1 MSSASDGAGDVKG
14 RTVTHGTHGPRSA
27 AGQVPGALLS
37 GTSAEEISGVQGKRT
52 PQHAWQACLAQSR
65 RRHYP
70 GGGATMASHCAL
82 APAPPALATT
92 LFKHLIGEYLT
103 CDFPNT
109 SAPQCPQLSTLLR
122 KPRVTCGRAQE
133 HAVTSSRRPSA
144 HPENLFVSTV
154 DHPPPSPCSS
164 AVSAKK
170 TPSRPRHLRP
180 ESNGLVG
187 QAGLVG
193 LGTSAPEVD
202 TPTSPQHG
210 RDSGCVS
217 RVHHHMPSCRETSL
231 VSRAPIGFLGA
242 QTVDWA
248 ASSRVS

>member
-92 LFKHLIGEYLT
+92 HFKHLIGEYLT

-109 SAPQCPQLSTLLR
+109 SAPP
-122 KPRVTCGRAQE
+122 
-133 HAVTSSRRPSA
+133 
-144 HPENLFVSTV
+144 VSTTLNASPETACDV
-154 DHPPPSPCSS
+154 WEGPRARCHIVAAPKCPP
-164 AVSAKK
+164 
-170 TPSRPRHLRP
+170 
-180 ESNGLVG
+180 
-187 QAGLVG
+187 
-193 LGTSAPEVD
+193 
-202 TPTSPQHG
+202 
-210 RDSGCVS
+210 
-217 RVHHHMPSCRETSL
+217 
-231 VSRAPIGFLGA
+231 
-242 QTVDWA
+242 
-248 ASSRVS
+248 